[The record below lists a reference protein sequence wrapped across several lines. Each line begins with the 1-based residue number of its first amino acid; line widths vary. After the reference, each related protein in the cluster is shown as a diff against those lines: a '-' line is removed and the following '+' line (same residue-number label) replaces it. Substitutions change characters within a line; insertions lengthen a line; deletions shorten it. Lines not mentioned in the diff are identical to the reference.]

1 MAGDK
6 WSWNGTIRRQFK
18 IKLQA
23 LNERW
28 IQKGAYLILN
38 LFSLEVLGIQFYSS
52 IPTILNICQILIKL
66 YHSFIKVHFF
76 LLNKNVIKVRL
87 QEGL

>member
-6 WSWNGTIRRQFK
+6 WSWNGTFRRQFK
-18 IKLQA
+18 VKLQA
-23 LNERW
+23 INERW
-28 IQKGAYLILN
+28 SQKGAYLILN

-52 IPTILNICQILIKL
+52 ILNICQILIKL
-66 YHSFIKVHFF
+66 YHSFIKAHFF
-76 LLNKNVIKVRL
+76 LFIKNVIKVRL